1 MKRHRHNHAISHRHD
16 AGMTRFA
23 LLAIVLLAM
32 PAAAQDVQ
40 SWNTLLLQGP
50 VDGKLLLWAELQ
62 PRLTSD
68 ASRLGQFVAR
78 GAVGVRLKHD
88 IDLHA
93 GYHFQHN
100 NPALGITSDEHRLWQ
115 QIVAPVVRHDNGH
128 ALITRWRL
136 EERMVENARDLGWRL
151 RMMWRLQLPLHGKG
165 TAGPLLISETF
176 VAMNSTDWGARAG
189 FDQQR
194 SFAGWLQPLSPRLNL
209 EAGYMHQY
217 IRRPSTDAG
226 NHVISLTLNRRLG

>member
-1 MKRHRHNHAISHRHD
+1 MNAILTL
-16 AGMTRFA
+16 AA
-23 LLAIVLLAM
+23 LLLAV

-62 PRLTSD
+62 PRFTND
-68 ASRLGQFVAR
+68 VDRMGQFIAR
-78 GAVGVRLKHD
+78 TGVGVRLKND
-88 IDLHA
+88 IDLHV
-93 GYHFQHN
+93 GYHYQHN
-100 NPALGITSDEHRLWQ
+100 NPSPGVTSDEHRFWQ
-115 QIVAPVVRHDNGH
+115 QVMAPVVRRDNGF

-136 EERMVENARDLGWRL
+136 EQRTFENRNDLGWRL
-151 RMMWRLQLPLHGKG
+151 RIQWRVQQPLHGKG
-165 TAGPLLISETF
+165 SAGPLAWSETF
-176 VAMNSTDWGARAG
+176 LALNDTDWGARGG

-194 SFAGWLQPLSPRLNL
+194 SFVGWLQPLGKRLNL

-217 IRRPSTDAG
+217 INRPTRDAG

>member
-1 MKRHRHNHAISHRHD
+1 MHYRQFMIA
-16 AGMTRFA
+16 A
-23 LLAIVLLAM
+23 LLAA

-62 PRLTSD
+62 PRFTND
-68 ASRLGQFVAR
+68 ADRLGQFVAR
-78 GAVGVRLKHD
+78 GALGVRLKND

-100 NPALGITSDEHRLWQ
+100 SPATGRSSTEHRLWQ
-115 QIVAPVVRHDNGH
+115 QIMAPVIRREDGF

-136 EERMVENARDLGWRL
+136 EQRTFEGASDTGLRL
-151 RMMWRLQLPLHGKG
+151 RMMWRVQQPLNGKG
-165 TAGPLLISETF
+165 SAGPLIMSETF
-176 VAMNSTDWGARAG
+176 VALNSTDWGARSG
-189 FDQQR
+189 LDQQR
-194 SFAGWLQPLSPRLNL
+194 SFVGWLQPLGKRLNL

-217 IRRPSTDAG
+217 INRPGRNPG
-226 NHVISLTLNRRLG
+226 NHVVNITLNRRLG